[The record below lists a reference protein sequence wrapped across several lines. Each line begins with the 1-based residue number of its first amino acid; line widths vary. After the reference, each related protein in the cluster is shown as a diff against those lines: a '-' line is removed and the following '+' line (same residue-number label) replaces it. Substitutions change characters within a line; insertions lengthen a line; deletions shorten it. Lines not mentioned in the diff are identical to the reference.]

1 MNSYSLTLVLKN
13 DLAEK
18 ERTELL
24 GTVTKS
30 FGKLIKEDLWGSRS
44 LVYQIKHQDKGFY
57 THYEFES
64 EPDQISR
71 LDKMVKL
78 NEDVLRYLLIRN

>member
-13 DLAEK
+13 DLEEK
-18 ERTELL
+18 ERLELL
-24 GTVTKS
+24 GSVTKS

-44 LVYQIKHQDKGFY
+44 LIYPIKHQDKGFY
-57 THYEFES
+57 SYYEFES
-64 EPDQISR
+64 EPSEISR